1 MNVECRLTNV
11 ELRNSVYSVN
21 TINFMNLINKIYSI
35 NEVNQDSGEDECK
48 VRYSSPASAD
58 RGSC

>member
-1 MNVECRLTNV
+1 MSNV

-48 VRYSSPASAD
+48 VRYNSPASAD